1 MQKSFPLQNY
11 LDQFRIAM
19 PTLFSP
25 FPELRT
31 ARLLLR
37 EISMA
42 DAPDL
47 FVLRSSPEMMRFV
60 PRTVHT
66 RLEETEELLAKVLQ
80 GQQEGQSILWCICLP
95 EAPKLLGTIGLWNW
109 DQDNRRAEIGY
120 ILHSDCRGRGLM
132 PEAVEAVTVFGF
144 RQMGLHSIEAIV
156 NPENAASARVLLK
169 CGYVQEA
176 HFRENCF
183 FNGRYLDSLVFCKLE
198 PDAGG

>member
-1 MQKSFPLQNY
+1 MPLPY
-11 LDQFRIAM
+11 
-19 PTLFSP
+19 TP

-31 ARLLLR
+31 ARLRLR

-60 PRTVHT
+60 PRPVHT
-66 RLEETEELLAKVLQ
+66 RMEETEELLSKVLQ

-95 EAPKLLGTIGLWNW
+95 ESPPLLGTIGLWNW
-109 DQDNRRAEIGY
+109 DKENHRAEIGY
-120 ILHSDCRGRGLM
+120 ILHSGCRGRGFM
-132 PEAVEAVTVFGF
+132 PEAVEAVTEFGF
-144 RQMGLHSIEAIV
+144 RRMGLHSIEAIV
-156 NPENAASARVLLK
+156 NPENSASARVLLK

-183 FNGRYLDSLVFCKLE
+183 FNGRYLDSLVFCKLAS
-198 PDAGG
+198 DVGG

>member
-1 MQKSFPLQNY
+1 M
-11 LDQFRIAM
+11 
-19 PTLFSP
+19 TLPMTP

-31 ARLLLR
+31 TRLCLR

-47 FVLRSSPEMMRFV
+47 FALRSSPEMMRFV
-60 PRTVHT
+60 PRPVHT
-66 RLEETEELLAKVLQ
+66 RMEETEELLSKVLQ

-95 EAPKLLGTIGLWNW
+95 DAPKLLGTIGLWNW
-109 DQDNRRAEIGY
+109 DQDNHRAEIGY
-120 ILHSDCRGRGLM
+120 ILHSDCRGRGFM
-132 PEAVEAVTVFGF
+132 PEAVEAATEFGF

-156 NPENAASARVLLK
+156 NPENTASARVLLK

-183 FNGRYLDSLVFCKLE
+183 FNGKYLDSLVLCKV
-198 PDAGG
+198 ASGVAWGSR